1 MIISSFVISSF
12 LSDVSYTKFVRS
24 IGWSVD
30 SSFDVI
36 CSLHRLFICHLS
48 LLSSGEID
56 ARIDSF
62 KVALAAGEDL
72 VVTDHYAK
80 DEVKEK
86 MEKLETERDALL
98 KLWEDRRISYEQC
111 MDLMLFYRGRLLRCE
126 KRALSWKF

>member
-1 MIISSFVISSF
+1 M
-12 LSDVSYTKFVRS
+12 
-24 IGWSVD
+24 
-30 SSFDVI
+30 
-36 CSLHRLFICHLS
+36 
-48 LLSSGEID
+48 
-56 ARIDSF
+56 
-62 KVALAAGEDL
+62 ALAAGEDL

-126 KRALSWKF
+126 KRALSWKFFMVI